1 MSLDDLITLVLIVL
15 FVGFPLLQRF
25 LRSGSGPQQPG
36 DTTRGKRPD
45 RDEGSESRST
55 GPADAEQ
62 ARGQATGRPASAS
75 TSEASDGASELERRI
90 EEARRR
96 VQQARQGSSTSQRPT
111 TAASASQAD
120 ASSRPLVRPRE
131 PQRESPREYPPAGF
145 LGREGTPRKSPK
157 KAPPM
162 QVAKRKKKSPGSRMS
177 KGRVVSL
184 EPNDIFRG
192 IVWHQILSEPVSA
205 RKRRRRSSR
214 DR

>member
-1 MSLDDLITLVLIVL
+1 MSLDDLITLVLIAL

-36 DTTRGKRPD
+36 DKTGTNRPD
-45 RDEGSESRST
+45 RDAGAETRSG
-55 GPADAEQ
+55 GPADVEQ
-62 ARGQATGRPASAS
+62 ARGEGSGGPTSAR

-90 EEARRR
+90 EEARKR
-96 VQQARQGSSTSQRPT
+96 VQQARQGKS
-111 TAASASQAD
+111 ASARPAGAAPPSQAE
-120 ASSRPLVRPRE
+120 ASSRPLIRE
-131 PQRESPREYPPAGF
+131 REAQRATPQAGF
-145 LGREGTPRKSPK
+145 LGREGTPRKAPK

-162 QVAKRKKKSPGSRMS
+162 QVSKRKRAGTASKIS

-184 EPNDIFRG
+184 EPDDIFRG

-205 RKRRRRSSR
+205 RKRRRKSSR